1 MCNSDTSYVCPSQC
15 KPPSGHSTSAPPVAL
30 LRPPTV
36 DTPKGATIGRFG
48 LPRTC
53 RKGKRVASSG
63 FWAHSARVS
72 SAPRMS
78 QLRRSGR
85 FGGQVAAAQP
95 RSVRGVRTRRCFRPG
110 AQEHGRRSLC
120 GRAHPRLLGAGPR
133 RPAARGPRVQLS
145 ARSQVGSQSGCA
157 SGVPARG
164 ELVRSPGVPHG
175 VSAYH
180 PAVLQAR
187 RFPPRA

>member
-53 RKGKRVASSG
+53 RKGERGASSG
-63 FWAHSARVS
+63 
-72 SAPRMS
+72 P
-78 QLRRSGR
+78 LSGR
-85 FGGQVAAAQP
+85 TARAFPP
-95 RSVRGVRTRRCFRPG
+95 RRECLSFVGAGASAGRSPPRTRRCFRPG